1 MNSNVLNSKKS
12 FIAGL
17 VLSVLFALFAI
28 VIILLLALVASEQIQ
43 IKTVTKKNLGLAV
56 MGIIAFSFI
65 VITFFLITRII
76 GKRSNLFVVFK
87 ILQNREENKSDKTW
101 IKVLKITNLLNGKTS
116 NRIIEEYKD
125 IVVKKS
131 FKI

>member
-17 VLSVLFALFAI
+17 VLAALFMLFAI
-28 VIILLLALVASEQIQ
+28 IIIILLSLVLADQIQ
-43 IKTVTKKNLGLAV
+43 IKTVTKKNLGLAI

-76 GKRSNLFVVFK
+76 GKRSNLFVVSK
-87 ILQNREENKSDKTW
+87 ILENREANKSDKAW
-101 IKVLKITNLLNGKTS
+101 IKVLKITNLLNNKTS
-116 NRIIEEYKD
+116 NRIIEEHKEM
-125 IVVKKS
+125 VVKKS

>member
-17 VLSVLFALFAI
+17 VLSALFALFAI
-28 VIILLLALVASEQIQ
+28 VIIILLALVASEQIQ

-87 ILQNREENKSDKTW
+87 ILQNREENKPDKTW
-101 IKVLKITNLLNGKTS
+101 IKVLKITNLLNSKTS

-125 IVVKKS
+125 MVVKKS

>member
-17 VLSVLFALFAI
+17 VLSALFSLFAI
-28 VIILLLALVASEQIQ
+28 GIIILLALVASEQIQ

>member
-17 VLSVLFALFAI
+17 VLSALFALFAI
-28 VIILLLALVASEQIQ
+28 VIIILLALVASEQIQ
-43 IKTVTKKNLGLAV
+43 IKTVAKKNLGLAV

-76 GKRSNLFVVFK
+76 GRRSNLFVVFK

-101 IKVLKITNLLNGKTS
+101 IKVLKITNLLNSKTS

-125 IVVKKS
+125 MVVKKS